1 MWLKKLR
8 LLKFN
13 KKVAATPL
21 AETFGYFKPEVLA
34 KEKQRVSGE
43 AHLLPQTHQEAVLG
57 TEYATIEGG
66 GS

>member
-43 AHLLPQTHQEAVLG
+43 AHLLPQTVIRKQCWVQNMLL
-57 TEYATIEGG
+57 
-66 GS
+66 